1 MDSFWVWNQW
11 TGLFLTSEMFFYL
24 FFSLQMLL
32 ESALGLG
39 IMRLLEDNGHK
50 SDGENNFRN
59 LILETFLDGHIYIRL
74 EQVEFLSPARHMT
87 HRVLIIDK

>member
-24 FFSLQMLL
+24 FCSLQMLL

-39 IMRLLEDNGHK
+39 IMRLLEDNGCK
-50 SDGENNFRN
+50 TDGENNFRN
-59 LILETFLDGHIYIRL
+59 LILDTFLDGQIYIHL
-74 EQVEFLSPARHMT
+74 EQAEFLSPARHMK
-87 HRVLIIDK
+87 HHVLIIDK

>member
-1 MDSFWVWNQW
+1 
-11 TGLFLTSEMFFYL
+11 
-24 FFSLQMLL
+24 MLL
-32 ESALGLG
+32 ESALSLG

-74 EQVEFLSPARHMT
+74 EQAEFLSPARHMT

>member
-1 MDSFWVWNQW
+1 
-11 TGLFLTSEMFFYL
+11 
-24 FFSLQMLL
+24 
-32 ESALGLG
+32 
-39 IMRLLEDNGHK
+39 MRLLEDNGHK

-74 EQVEFLSPARHMT
+74 EQAEFLSPARHMT